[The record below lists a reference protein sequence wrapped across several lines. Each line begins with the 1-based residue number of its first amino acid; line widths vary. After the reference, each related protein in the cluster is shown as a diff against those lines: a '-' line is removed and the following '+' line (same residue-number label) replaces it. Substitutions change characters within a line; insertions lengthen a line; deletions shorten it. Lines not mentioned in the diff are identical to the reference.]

1 MKRLREYSVADFL
14 CHFIAYGLFVSVY
27 LFLVLHFLTDWL
39 KAIFTENRTVYSI
52 VALLLILVQAIGLE
66 RVSSGLLLIMRRR
79 KK

>member
-1 MKRLREYSVADFL
+1 MKRLREYSVAGFL